1 MKKKI
6 FATVTALFLLVS
18 VFASVPAV
26 MADDTGTTGGLDFYS
41 ITIHYNQEIL
51 VNYHET
57 TIKVK
62 NESGRTVSKDVKY
75 FYNTEAETEE
85 EKYITDKDVA
95 MLSDKLVI
103 PAGSRTAGNFYQL
116 KTSDGTIANGLHY
129 SKFPYK
135 NAFITHIVDSS
146 VIRTQAK
153 VNLFGITAPYDDAPY
168 EHQNPNLQYAE
179 DGYALA
185 EETDSN
191 GNQLKIDVNGYLIDT
206 ADSIWRTA
214 NDERI
219 ELYTQIPVIR
229 KTGEVRANKPVTEVV
244 ESDEWEWVPYEDRF
258 DENGKIRNLLDLSY
272 KYMITEEEYDAFLA
286 DESQTVLNL
295 YRAENDEAY
304 DDAPSKARSIT
315 YVKTVRVNPEINS
328 ETYFNTDRIFTADD
342 MVKDAKGNVAFGTPR
357 IGTPVLNISVKDITI
372 EIDALG
378 TQLYDDVASDPQQN
392 NIITLSVNDCE
403 LNANYH
409 KKWYEEGLYTD
420 EEYKTKATFIVGSAK
435 SVTTRTEISTTKGD
449 YKDADEYGY
458 SPTVKSVSVGAS
470 EETLSML
477 PSSAHLY
484 LNFHI
489 SEQQPAAAYD
499 EAYQKKFL
507 SLDSSDQSTLLTE
520 SLSLLTDED
529 KPSPKPSDVSGSGLS
544 TGVIIAI
551 AAGAVVVVAVIIVIA
566 VVAGKKKKSGGNAD
580 RKESENQK

>member
-1 MKKKI
+1 MSP
-6 FATVTALFLLVS
+6 L
-18 VFASVPAV
+18 
-26 MADDTGTTGGLDFYS
+26 
-41 ITIHYNQEIL
+41 
-51 VNYHET
+51 
-57 TIKVK
+57 
-62 NESGRTVSKDVKY
+62 
-75 FYNTEAETEE
+75 
-85 EKYITDKDVA
+85 
-95 MLSDKLVI
+95 LSDKLVI

-378 TQLYDDVASDPQQN
+378 TQLYDDVASDPQQT
-392 NIITLSVNDCE
+392 I
-403 LNANYH
+403 
-409 KKWYEEGLYTD
+409 
-420 EEYKTKATFIVGSAK
+420 
-435 SVTTRTEISTTKGD
+435 
-449 YKDADEYGY
+449 
-458 SPTVKSVSVGAS
+458 
-470 EETLSML
+470 
-477 PSSAHLY
+477 
-484 LNFHI
+484 
-489 SEQQPAAAYD
+489 
-499 EAYQKKFL
+499 
-507 SLDSSDQSTLLTE
+507 
-520 SLSLLTDED
+520 SLSLC
-529 KPSPKPSDVSGSGLS
+529 
-544 TGVIIAI
+544 
-551 AAGAVVVVAVIIVIA
+551 
-566 VVAGKKKKSGGNAD
+566 
-580 RKESENQK
+580 Q